1 MEQAV
6 NPGNGSR
13 RDEDIAL
20 DLLKFVAAATGT
32 GRATAGAAGFV
43 AGAATKADDQVTQLL
58 TLYSKCLRTVQA
70 KGEAR

>member
-6 NPGNGSR
+6 NPGNSAR

-20 DLLKFVAAATGT
+20 DLLKFVASATGT
-32 GRATAGAAGFV
+32 GRTATPSAGFV
-43 AGAATKADDQVTQLL
+43 AGSGTKPDEQVTQLL
-58 TLYSKCLRTVQA
+58 ALYSKCLRAVQA

>member
-20 DLLKFVAAATGT
+20 DLLKFVTAATGA
-32 GRATAGAAGFV
+32 GRPTAASAGFV
-43 AGAATKADDQVTQLL
+43 AGTATKTDDQVTQLL
-58 TLYSKCLRTVQA
+58 ALYSKCLRTVQA

>member
-20 DLLKFVAAATGT
+20 DLLKFVAATTGV
-32 GRATAGAAGFV
+32 GRTAASSAGFV
-43 AGAATKADDQVTQLL
+43 AASGSKADDQVTQLL

>member
-6 NPGNGSR
+6 NAGNGSR

-32 GRATAGAAGFV
+32 GRPTASSAGFV
-43 AGAATKADDQVTQLL
+43 PGAGTKADDQVTQLL
-58 TLYSKCLRTVQA
+58 ALYSKCLRTVQA